1 MGQRKV
7 YNASI
12 MESFYRNCCLSIE
25 QLDVIEVLE
34 NKRRKQILKRDKFLG
49 MRRISPVQFL
59 RDRELGMH
67 GTNASSNK
75 ESLTSRKI
83 SLFVIGLMTQN
94 KGCINRC

>member
-12 MESFYRNCCLSIE
+12 MESLHRDCYLSIE

-49 MRRISPVQFL
+49 TRRISPVQFL

-67 GTNASSNK
+67 GTNECIFK
-75 ESLTSRKI
+75 QRVTI
-83 SLFVIGLMTQN
+83 SENELIYD
-94 KGCINRC
+94 